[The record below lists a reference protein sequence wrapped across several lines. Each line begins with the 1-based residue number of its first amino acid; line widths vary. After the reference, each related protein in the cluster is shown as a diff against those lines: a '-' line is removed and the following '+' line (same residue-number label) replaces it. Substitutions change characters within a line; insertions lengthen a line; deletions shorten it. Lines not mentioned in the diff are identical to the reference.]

1 MAGHWQCSHRYN
13 RLNFNDMLMHV
24 HALVNAEITTHQCI
38 VCYWWHGYGLW
49 RERRITGYSGYRRAP
64 ATASSVPPMTLNIW
78 HSKFNAEATIVP
90 YIDGFCYLNWIHS
103 ALNYISLDQLEKGWP
118 TDAKYLHFI
127 EASAAAWH
135 VRLSSRLPK
144 AELIIAHLMAIP
156 TNLRARYFI
165 QLTMGSQMEMRG
177 PKARTQNTLVSLR
190 SIASLITIFLLA
202 SLKPASA

>member
-13 RLNFNDMLMHV
+13 RFNFNDMLMHV
-24 HALVNAEITTHQCI
+24 HALVNAEITIHQCI
-38 VCYWWHGYGLW
+38 ACYWWHGYGLW
-49 RERRITGYSGYRRAP
+49 RERRITGYTGYRRAP

-118 TDAKYLHFI
+118 TDTKYLHFI

-135 VRLSSRLPK
+135 VR
-144 AELIIAHLMAIP
+144 
-156 TNLRARYFI
+156 
-165 QLTMGSQMEMRG
+165 
-177 PKARTQNTLVSLR
+177 R
-190 SIASLITIFLLA
+190 SIRRAEGRVNYCAPHCYPDKLESPVFH
-202 SLKPASA
+202 SANYGLSNGNTRP